1 MKANLFLESPEK
13 AVTTDARVVDP
24 EAAAE
29 KKARDP
35 MAVIEAIEVKE
46 AKDTT
51 EVERGPRDPIEEIE
65 LRDPLVMVRAEAAV
79 ETDSEDNAEAQE
91 EEAVL
96 RALVSLSLLLVEEP
110 KLEVAE
116 ENSEVNSEVD
126 SEVETEENSE
136 VDSEAETEEN
146 SEVVSEVAQE
156 EKKVD
161 TQDPQLGPDNTK
173 DTTLRE
179 AVVPATEVATEVA
192 PEAAPEE
199 LPDPNENFHL
209 NLKKTF

>member
-35 MAVIEAIEVKE
+35 MAVTEAIEGKE

-65 LRDPLVMVRAEAAV
+65 LRDPLVMVKAEAAV

-116 ENSEVNSEVD
+116 ENSEVD

-179 AVVPATEVATEVA
+179 AVVPASEVATEVA

>member
-24 EAAAE
+24 EGAAE

-35 MAVIEAIEVKE
+35 MPVTEAIEGKE

-65 LRDPLVMVRAEAAV
+65 LRDPLVMVKAEAAV

-116 ENSEVNSEVD
+116 ENSEVD

-173 DTTLRE
+173 DTTLKE
-179 AVVPATEVATEVA
+179 AVVPASEVVTEVP